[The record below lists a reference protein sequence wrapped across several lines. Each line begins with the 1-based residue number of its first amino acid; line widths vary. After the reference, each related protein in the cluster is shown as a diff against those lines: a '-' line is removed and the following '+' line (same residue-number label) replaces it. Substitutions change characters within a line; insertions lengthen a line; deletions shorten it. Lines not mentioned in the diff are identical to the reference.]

1 MEIYQKTIS
10 EPISFEGIGLHS
22 GKNSKVTVIPG
33 EVNQGIVFKRTDLQS
48 KNLVKANY
56 KNVTSAKL
64 CTTLENNDG
73 VKISTVEHLL
83 AALYIAGIDNVIIE
97 IDNEEVPIM
106 DGSAKF
112 FLNLIE
118 NSQIKRSKEKIKY
131 IKILEKVELIDGSR
145 SISIEPNDNF
155 EVDFQLNYQ
164 NKIIDKQRN
173 VINFQKDNLKDV
185 VEARTFCLYEDIE
198 KIKKLGLAKGGSLDN
213 AVVVQGDKVLNIEG
227 LRNQKEFVNHKILDL
242 AGDFLLSGYRILGK
256 IKCHQGGHELSNMFL
271 RKLLKF
277 TDNYTIIELES
288 TVISKKLNSEQ
299 AIKLAVNA

>member
-1 MEIYQKTIS
+1 MKIYQNTIS
-10 EPISFEGIGLHS
+10 NPISFEGIGLHS
-22 GKNSKVTVIPG
+22 GKNSKVTIIPG

-83 AALYIAGIDNVIIE
+83 AALYITGIDNVIIE
-97 IDNEEVPIM
+97 IDNEDVPIM

-112 FLNLIE
+112 FLNLIQ
-118 NSQIKRSKEKIKY
+118 NSQIKRTNEKIKY

-173 VINFQKDNLKDV
+173 VINFQKDDLNDV

-213 AVVVQGDKVLNIEG
+213 AIVVQGDKVLNIEG

-256 IKCHQGGHELSNMFL
+256 IECHQGGHELSNMFL

-277 TDNYTIIELES
+277 TNNYSIIELES